1 MITPHQESVMNR
13 SMSWVAL
20 LVFASGTVAGQ
31 EAKGV
36 RATAEQKVN
45 GRAFAFEY
53 GVISAA
59 DRTLADLGVGQFWNP
74 GASPAV
80 LAIEAPLRAKDAL
93 VAPGRYAV
101 KFGRRTET
109 EWVMLVQGVP
119 RSFTASR
126 IYSDLDL
133 PVVRKEGPATERLV
147 AKWSMA
153 KAPDKD
159 GSTGITLEL
168 RVGTIVLE
176 LSGSTFTGPERSS
189 QGWTGHGW
197 AIPADLHASMS
208 AAGVPT
214 PFVTFRHADAADPKR
229 ERVFNLM
236 VLGDWVGV
244 IPASEGPGPDGT
256 PIALPAPELFSAGNW
271 QPAKAKSPQ
280 IGTPLIEIKGRI
292 GMYLRV
298 NDGAR
303 HTTFTITEPDFGQKK
318 KSK

>member
-1 MITPHQESVMNR
+1 MQRTW
-13 SMSWVAL
+13 SWVAI
-20 LVFASGTVAGQ
+20 LVFTSSFAAGQ
-31 EAKGV
+31 GANGV
-36 RATAEQKVN
+36 RATAEQKVF
-45 GRAFAFEY
+45 GLSFAFEY
-53 GVISAA
+53 GVASAS
-59 DRTLADLGVGQFWNP
+59 DRTLADLAVGQFWSP

-80 LAIEAPLRAKDAL
+80 LTIQAPLRAKDAL

-119 RSFTASR
+119 RSFMASR

-133 PVVRKEGPATERLV
+133 PIARKEGAATEKLV

-159 GSTGITLEL
+159 GSTGLTLEL
-168 RVGTIVLE
+168 RLGTTVLE
-176 LSGSTFTGPERSS
+176 LAGSTFTGPERSS

-197 AIPADLHASMS
+197 EIPADLHASMA
-208 AAGVPT
+208 AAGIPT

-236 VLGDWVGV
+236 VLGGDAAVV
-244 IPASEGPGPDGT
+244 PAFEGPGPDGA
-256 PIALPAPELFSAGNW
+256 PIAVAAPELFSAGNW

-292 GMYLRV
+292 GMLLRI

-303 HTTFTITEPDFGQKK
+303 QTTFTVTEPDFGQKK
-318 KSK
+318 KGK

>member
-1 MITPHQESVMNR
+1 MT
-13 SMSWVAL
+13 
-20 LVFASGTVAGQ
+20 
-31 EAKGV
+31 
-36 RATAEQKVN
+36 
-45 GRAFAFEY
+45 FAFEY
-53 GVISAA
+53 GIASAA
-59 DRTLADLGVGQFWNP
+59 DRTLADLAVGQFWNP
-74 GASPAV
+74 GASPSV
-80 LAIEAPLRAKDAL
+80 LTIEAPLRAKDAL

-119 RSFTASR
+119 RSFTAGR

-133 PVVRKEGPATERLV
+133 PITRKEGAATDRLV

-159 GSTGITLEL
+159 GSTGVTLEL
-168 RVGTIVLE
+168 RLGTIVLE

-197 AIPADLHASMS
+197 GIPADLHASMS

-229 ERVFNLM
+229 EHVFNLM
-236 VLGDWVGV
+236 VLGENGSRSCRL
-244 IPASEGPGPDGT
+244 PKGPGRT
-256 PIALPAPELFSAGNW
+256 ARRSRSRAPELFSAGTW
-271 QPAKAKSPQ
+271 QPSKAKSPQ

-303 HTTFTITEPDFGQKK
+303 QTTFTITEPDFGQRKK
-318 KSK
+318 AK